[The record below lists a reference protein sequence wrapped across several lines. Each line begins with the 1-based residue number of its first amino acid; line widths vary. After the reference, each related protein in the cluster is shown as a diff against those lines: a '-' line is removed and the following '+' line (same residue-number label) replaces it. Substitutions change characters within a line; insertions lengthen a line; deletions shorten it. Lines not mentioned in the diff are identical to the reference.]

1 MEEGWNGKNDCATDN
16 YDLYYKVIV
25 KDFSG
30 NTLSEEVG
38 DLYQAADGTW
48 WIAWLPVA
56 LWIKIGYFRYTIN
69 VIWAKW
75 YVTSIFSSKNTVSF
89 YEFVWYWVKT
99 ILYHT
104 KHPRIS
110 IYVAVF
116 QKKVLLIRPFD
127 NIMSTA
133 FQKNGRNK
141 HILYLFRPTYFI
153 LPDRL
158 QKHLHLSTYIT
169 PALFLTPRS
178 RSLMLWSLHTVY
190 PLTLRYARAHMSYWF
205 SGSSHWLHLHTDP
218 IFHGYAS
225 PHLWSSTAS
234 AECSV
239 SLKRSN
245 CVSLSIWP
253 RTWW

>member
-1 MEEGWNGKNDCATDN
+1 MHHWKSGTHHQSGGHLCMLLSRENFFSDNRSWKRPFYRRWKIYFESWVEEGWNDKNDCATDN

-75 YVTSIFSSKNTVSF
+75 YVTSIFSSKNTVLL

-116 QKKVLLIRPFD
+116 QKKF
-127 NIMSTA
+127 
-133 FQKNGRNK
+133 F
-141 HILYLFRPTYFI
+141 
-153 LPDRL
+153 
-158 QKHLHLSTYIT
+158 
-169 PALFLTPRS
+169 
-178 RSLMLWSLHTVY
+178 
-190 PLTLRYARAHMSYWF
+190 
-205 SGSSHWLHLHTDP
+205 
-218 IFHGYAS
+218 
-225 PHLWSSTAS
+225 
-234 AECSV
+234 
-239 SLKRSN
+239 
-245 CVSLSIWP
+245 
-253 RTWW
+253 